1 MKSPL
6 FARLFSRVLMVV
18 LVYGGWA
25 GSVRADKEDY
35 LTAEEVEQL
44 REAQEPHVRLK
55 VLGELLQNRLDKAR
69 AVKDPASVKPKPS
82 EPKPDKKK
90 NAKSDRPN
98 AEVPAEKKFE
108 SAESK
113 SFLAWMQE
121 YLQCLEELSDNVEN
135 FSSMP
140 LEPKAYLKSLK
151 KVETTVEEHTQWIA
165 QIEGQLDAPEKKL
178 VAEISDVLEEFTED
192 LKSASEKTQEQ
203 IKLLKETEKA
213 RSSQRR

>member
-1 MKSPL
+1 MTFPL
-6 FARLFSRVLMVV
+6 SARLFSRVLM
-18 LVYGGWA
+18 LALAFCCWDGNA
-25 GSVRADKEDY
+25 QADKEDY

-55 VLGELLQNRLDKAR
+55 VLGELLQNRLEKAR

-82 EPKPDKKK
+82 EPKPEKKK

-98 AEVPAEKKFE
+98 PEVPAEKKFE
-108 SAESK
+108 PAESK

-140 LEPKAYLKSLK
+140 LEPKTYLKSLK

-165 QIEGQLDAPEKKL
+165 QIEGQLDGPEKKL

-192 LKSASEKTQEQ
+192 LKAASEKTQEQ